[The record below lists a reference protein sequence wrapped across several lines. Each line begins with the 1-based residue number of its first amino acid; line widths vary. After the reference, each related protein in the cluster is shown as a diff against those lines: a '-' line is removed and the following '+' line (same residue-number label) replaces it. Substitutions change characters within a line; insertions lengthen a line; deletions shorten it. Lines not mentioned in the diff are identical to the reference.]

1 MSAFVFL
8 AVLAAAA
15 MHAGWNAVIKIRLDR
30 FASISLMTAAM
41 AVISLPLVPFVAFP
55 SASTWGW
62 IGASLVFHTG
72 YKYFLTRAYDAGDL
86 AQAYP
91 LARGSAPLLTTLA
104 AIVLFGETPGT
115 VAIGGIVLLSLGTFL
130 MSLRGGA
137 LGGLGGRAAIYALV
151 ISVFITGYTL
161 TDGMGA
167 RSADTALSYAVWL
180 YICDGVWSSLFCVLL
195 RGPGIVRVVLPE
207 WRSALGA
214 GFLSAAAYAIAMW
227 AMTKAPIA
235 MVAALRE
242 TSILF
247 AMLLS
252 VAMIGETLTRWRVAA
267 ALLILG
273 GGLLLRLA

>member
-1 MSAFVFL
+1 MSAFVFF

-30 FASISLMTAAM
+30 FASISLMTLAT
-41 AVISLPLVPFVAFP
+41 AVVSLPVLPFVAFP
-55 SASTWGW
+55 SAETWSW

-72 YKYFLTRAYDAGDL
+72 YKYFLTRAYDSGDL

-91 LARGSAPLLTTLA
+91 LARGSGPLLTTIG
-104 AIVLFGETPGT
+104 AIVLFREMPEA
-115 VAIGGIVLLSLGTFL
+115 VAVGGIVLLSAGTFL
-130 MSLRGGA
+130 MSLRGGSID
-137 LGGLGGRAAIYALV
+137 GLRSRAVFYALV
-151 ISVFITGYTL
+151 TSLFITGYTL

-167 RSADTALSYAVWL
+167 RSADTALSYAAWL
-180 YICDGVWSSLFCVLL
+180 YIGDGIWSSIFCILL

-207 WRSALGA
+207 WKSALGA

-235 MVAALRE
+235 VVAALRE

-247 AMLLS
+247 AMMLS
-252 VAMIGETLTRWRVAA
+252 VLMIGETLTRWRVAA
-267 ALLILG
+267 ALLIVG
-273 GGLLLRLA
+273 GVAALRLA

>member
-1 MSAFVFL
+1 MSAFVFF

-30 FASISLMTAAM
+30 FASISLMTLAT
-41 AVISLPLVPFVAFP
+41 AVVSLPVLPFVAFP
-55 SASTWGW
+55 SAETWSW

-72 YKYFLTRAYDAGDL
+72 YKYFLTRAYDSGDL

-91 LARGSAPLLTTLA
+91 LARGSAPLLTTIG
-104 AIVLFGETPGT
+104 AIVLFREMPEA
-115 VAIGGIVLLSLGTFL
+115 VAVGGIVLLSAGTFL
-130 MSLRGGA
+130 MSLRGGSID
-137 LGGLGGRAAIYALV
+137 GLRSRAVFYALV
-151 ISVFITGYTL
+151 TSLFITGYTL

-167 RSADTALSYAVWL
+167 RSADTALSYAAWL
-180 YICDGVWSSLFCVLL
+180 YIGDGIWSSIFCILL

-207 WRSALGA
+207 WKSALGA

-235 MVAALRE
+235 VVAALRE

-247 AMLLS
+247 AMMLS
-252 VAMIGETLTRWRVAA
+252 VLMIGETLTRWRVAS
-267 ALLILG
+267 ALLIVG
-273 GGLLLRLA
+273 GVAALRLA

>member
-1 MSAFVFL
+1 MSAFVFF
-8 AVLAAAA
+8 AVLGAAA

-30 FASISLMTAAM
+30 FASISLMTLAT
-41 AVISLPLVPFVAFP
+41 AVVSLPVLPFVAFP
-55 SASTWGW
+55 SAETWGW

-91 LARGSAPLLTTLA
+91 LARGSAPLLTTIGA
-104 AIVLFGETPGT
+104 VLLFREMPEP
-115 VAIGGIVLLSLGTFL
+115 VAIGGIVLLSAGTFV
-130 MSLRGGA
+130 MSLRGGSVD
-137 LGGLGGRAAIYALV
+137 GLGGRAVVYALV
-151 ISVFITGYTL
+151 TSLFIAGYTL

-167 RSADTALSYAVWL
+167 RSADTALSYAAWL
-180 YICDGVWSSLFCVLL
+180 YIGDGIWSSIFCILL

-207 WRSALGA
+207 WKSALGA

-247 AMLLS
+247 AMMLS
-252 VAMIGETLTRWRVAA
+252 VLMIGETLTRWRVAA
-267 ALLILG
+267 ALLIVG
-273 GGLLLRLA
+273 GVAALRLA

>member
-1 MSAFVFL
+1 MSAFVFF

-30 FASISLMTAAM
+30 FASISLMTLAT
-41 AVISLPLVPFVAFP
+41 AVVSLPVLPFVAFP
-55 SASTWGW
+55 SAETWSW

-72 YKYFLTRAYDAGDL
+72 YKYFLTRAYDSGDL

-91 LARGSAPLLTTLA
+91 LARGSAPLLTTIG
-104 AIVLFGETPGT
+104 AIVLFREMPEA
-115 VAIGGIVLLSLGTFL
+115 VAVGGIVLLSAGTFL
-130 MSLRGGA
+130 MSLRGGSID
-137 LGGLGGRAAIYALV
+137 GLRSRAVFYALV
-151 ISVFITGYTL
+151 TSLFITGYTL

-167 RSADTALSYAVWL
+167 RSADTALSYAAWL
-180 YICDGVWSSLFCVLL
+180 YIGDGIWSSIFCILL

-207 WRSALGA
+207 WKSALGA

-235 MVAALRE
+235 VVAALRE

-247 AMLLS
+247 AMMLS
-252 VAMIGETLTRWRVAA
+252 VMMIGETLTRWRVAA
-267 ALLILG
+267 ALLIVG
-273 GGLLLRLA
+273 GVAALRLA